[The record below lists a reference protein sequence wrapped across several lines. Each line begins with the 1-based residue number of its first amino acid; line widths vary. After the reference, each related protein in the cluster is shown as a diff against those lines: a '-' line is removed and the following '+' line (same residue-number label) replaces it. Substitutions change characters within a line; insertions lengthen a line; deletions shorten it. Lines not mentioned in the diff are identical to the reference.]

1 MPVFSFKNGK
11 LLTKTVLN
19 NLLGSLL
26 KDFTDENHRIS
37 GHSFRSAIPSL
48 LESHPDKNRVDK
60 IKEWG
65 GLISCSYSH
74 YTKREKDRRRI
85 LFIKIVD
92 CMTSEI

>member
-1 MPVFSFKNGK
+1 MPVFGFKNGK

-48 LESHPDKNRVDK
+48 LESHPDKSRVDE
-60 IKEWG
+60 IREWG
-65 GLISCSYSH
+65 GYSH